1 MTFVSLQ
8 YGEADR
14 DTVALRRDFG
24 ILVADASEIDEFN
37 DLDGLA
43 TLIAACDAI
52 VSIDNTTVYLGVA
65 LGQPTQ
71 ILLPLEGDWRWG
83 QTWPDSYWYSTVTL
97 LWVLSSKT
105 FVRPERLKLSSGGG
119 RSVPSMSLW
128 SLNDQQIDHDH

>member
-24 ILVADASEIDEFN
+24 ILIADASEIDEFN

-52 VSIDNTTVYLGVA
+52 VSIDNTTVHLGVA
-65 LGQPTQ
+65 LGQQPKFSCPWKVT
-71 ILLPLEGDWRWG
+71 GAGGKCG
-83 QTWPDSYWYSTVTL
+83 QTAIGIL
-97 LWVLSSKT
+97 
-105 FVRPERLKLSSGGG
+105 R
-119 RSVPSMSLW
+119 
-128 SLNDQQIDHDH
+128 